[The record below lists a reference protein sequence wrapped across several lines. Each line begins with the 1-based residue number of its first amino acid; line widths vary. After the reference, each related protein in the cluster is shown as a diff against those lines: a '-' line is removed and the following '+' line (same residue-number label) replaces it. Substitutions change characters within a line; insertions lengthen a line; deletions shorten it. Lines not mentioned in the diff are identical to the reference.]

1 MANQFVVVTNC
12 TARKRTG
19 VPVVRFNP
27 RWAKQGLSHAVE
39 RWNATLAAQAEV
51 MPAGR
56 LYVGRSICEAR
67 TAAHGIS
74 AELFVVS
81 AGLGL
86 VSSERP
92 VPAYDLSAAAGESG
106 LSPILETLG
115 VRATDWWH
123 ALTARHGLRWL
134 LKHQPQS
141 VVLLALP
148 ADYLTLISGEF
159 GDMTAAEISRLRVF
173 TSESGRRAVADID
186 PQLPVMPYD
195 DRLES
200 IGGFAGT
207 RSDFPQ
213 RALRHFTDRL
223 AAHTLPVDAAINE
236 VRRALSAYERRSP
249 PQRRRLDDEQ
259 IRSLIRKGWDAC
271 RGNSAH
277 LLRYLRDRE
286 QVACEQGRFAELRR
300 SVQRELSQPTAATE
314 QGASP

>member
-27 RWAKQGLSHAVE
+27 TWARRGLSHAVG
-39 RWNATLAAQAEV
+39 RWKAALAAQAEV

-67 TAAHGIS
+67 CAAHSIG

-86 VSSERP
+86 VSSELP
-92 VPAYDLSAAAGESG
+92 VPAYDLSAAAGAPG
-106 LSPILETLG
+106 LTPVLETLG
-115 VRATDWWH
+115 IPVTDWWQ
-123 ALTARHGLRWL
+123 AVTAHQGLRWFL
-134 LKHQPQS
+134 THQPQS

-148 ADYLTLISGEF
+148 ADYLTLIGS
-159 GDMTAAEISRLRVF
+159 DLAAMTAADMSRLRIF
-173 TSESGRRAVADID
+173 TSESGRRAAADID
-186 PQLPVMPYD
+186 PRLPVIPYD

-200 IGGFAGT
+200 IDGFAGT

-223 AAHTLPVDAAINE
+223 AAHTLPVDAAVNE
-236 VRRALSAYERRSP
+236 VRHALSAYERRRL
-249 PQRRRLDDEQ
+249 PQRRRLDDQE
-259 IRSLIRKGWDAC
+259 ICNLIRQGWDAC

-277 LLRYLRDRE
+277 LLRYLRDHE

-300 SVQRELSQPTAATE
+300 SVQRELSQATAAAE
-314 QGASP
+314 